1 MVCEKTI
8 PSSFGEILYPHGGN
22 GFRRFGVKRTHIR
35 RSRGTASF
43 MDQTAAIREMV
54 YESTSQVEA
63 YIDEQIER
71 MRMERR

>member
-1 MVCEKTI
+1 MPICKFSGHPGCFST
-8 PSSFGEILYPHGGN
+8 LY
-22 GFRRFGVKRTHIR
+22 R
-35 RSRGTASF
+35 SF